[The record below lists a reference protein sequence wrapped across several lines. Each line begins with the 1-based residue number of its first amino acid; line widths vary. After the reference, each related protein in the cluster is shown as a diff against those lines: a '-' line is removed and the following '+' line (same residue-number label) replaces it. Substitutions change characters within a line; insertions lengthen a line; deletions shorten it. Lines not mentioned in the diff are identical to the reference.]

1 MSTLRVSDSPDWIDV
16 KSFNRNELEVLKEIL
31 PFYVINTL
39 QENYSYRGIPIT
51 NYGWPDNIWNT
62 GEVKEQLFHVANL
75 SLDYN
80 LFVAERLEDMSD
92 ICSQAHLDSNF
103 YQYRDQERIA
113 IYVNSKSNLVL
124 SIFKHIRNSLAHGR
138 FVMVP
143 TGDDTIFVME
153 SVDNSRQG
161 LVLKARMVLRAST
174 LIKWMEIIKKGPVDV
189 VKRKRKKK

>member
-1 MSTLRVSDSPDWIDV
+1 MSTLRVSDCPDWIDV

-51 NYGWPDNIWNT
+51 DYGWPDNIWNT
-62 GEVKEQLFHVANL
+62 GEVKKQLFHVANL
-75 SLDYN
+75 SLGYN
-80 LFVAERLEDMSD
+80 LHVAERLEDMSD
-92 ICSQAHLDSNF
+92 ICNQAHLDSTF

-138 FVMVP
+138 FIMIP
-143 TGDDTIFVME
+143 NGDDTIFAME

-161 LVLKARMVLRAST
+161 LILKARMVLRAST

>member
-1 MSTLRVSDSPDWIDV
+1 MSTLRVSDHPDWIDV
-16 KSFNRNELEVLKEIL
+16 KSFNRNELEVLKDIL
-31 PFYVINTL
+31 PFYIINTL

-51 NYGWPDNIWNT
+51 NYGWPDNIWTT
-62 GEVKEQLFHVANL
+62 GDLKEQLFHVANL
-75 SLDYN
+75 SMGYN

-92 ICSQAHLDSNF
+92 ICSLTHLDSNF

-138 FVMVP
+138 FVMYSL
-143 TGDDTIFVME
+143 GDDTMFVME

-174 LIKWMEIIKKGPVDV
+174 LIRWMEIIKKGPVENMQ
-189 VKRKRKKK
+189 RKRKKK

>member
-1 MSTLRVSDSPDWIDV
+1 MSTLRVSDHPDWIDV

-62 GEVKEQLFHVANL
+62 GDLKEQLFHVANL
-75 SLDYN
+75 SMGYN

-124 SIFKHIRNSLAHGR
+124 SIFKHIRNSFAHGR
-138 FVMVP
+138 FVMYSL
-143 TGDDTIFVME
+143 GDDTMFVME

-161 LVLKARMVLRAST
+161 LVLKARLVLRAST
-174 LIKWMEIIKKGPVDV
+174 LIRWMEIIKKGPVENMQ
-189 VKRKRKKK
+189 RKRKKK

>member
-1 MSTLRVSDSPDWIDV
+1 MSTLRVSDHPDWIDV

-62 GEVKEQLFHVANL
+62 GDLKEQLFHVANL
-75 SLDYN
+75 SMGYN

-138 FVMVP
+138 FVMYP
-143 TGDDTIFVME
+143 IGDDTMFVME

-174 LIKWMEIIKKGPVDV
+174 LIRWMEIIKKGPVENMQ
-189 VKRKRKKK
+189 RKRKKK